1 RRRGRSQGRW
11 SLRTGNDSPFPVS
24 GLLDLIECAGDPSGS
39 ARPRT
44 GRAGRSIPG
53 EPGEKER
60 KDEDTPQAK
69 ARGSAHRALPR
80 IGDGHTSGA
89 APEGSGSD
97 GGPPAPEVLR
107 RKYDS
112 YVVVMKT
119 DPLIVT
125 EGQDNL
131 RSQRARNRGQQMKAQ
146 HARTMRD
153 VGLSPDRIT
162 TEYTNALNGFA
173 ARIGYQDAVKLAAH
187 PE

>member
-80 IGDGHTSGA
+80 IGDGHTVRSRSGGIRLRWGPTGPRGA
-89 APEGSGSD
+89 AGGEGQLWRGEDDGSAHRQ
-97 GGPPAPEVLR
+97 GGP
-107 RKYDS
+107 
-112 YVVVMKT
+112 
-119 DPLIVT
+119 
-125 EGQDNL
+125 GQ
-131 RSQRARNRGQQMKAQ
+131 S
-146 HARTMRD
+146 
-153 VGLSPDRIT
+153 
-162 TEYTNALNGFA
+162 
-173 ARIGYQDAVKLAAH
+173 AH
-187 PE
+187 PTDEEPWPADEGPT